1 MIDKLSATR
10 FLAVV
15 GTSGSG
21 KSSLVNCGLRPAL
34 YRGLMAKAGTSW
46 RIAQFRPGGNPLKAL
61 ARALSQEGLLFSEF
75 DSSTLCLQDIIEAS
89 LGMSNLGLSRVYKDA
104 RLPEGTNLLIVVD
117 QFEELF
123 RYRESESPFA
133 PATQQR
139 SLEATAFVNLLLD
152 PRTQPDLPIYIVLT
166 MRSDFLGSCAE
177 FAGLPEAV
185 NEGEYLIPR
194 LTRDERRAAIEGP
207 VSVGGADITPVLL
220 TRLVNDVGDNPDQL
234 SILQHALNRT
244 WACWEKEGN
253 SEGPLDLHHYEAI
266 GTMSHALDQHAE
278 RAYRELPGE
287 RAQKICEKIFKALTD
302 KRTDPGIR
310 RPTRFRVLCRLAGA
324 SPGEVIEVLNV
335 FRKPSRS
342 FVMPPLSEALDEG
355 TVVDISHES
364 LMRIWERLVVWTD
377 EEVQSAQ
384 LYRRLSETAALHVA
398 GRAGLWSDPDLQ
410 SALDWKEKEKPTEI
424 WSELYGGL
432 FDQAMGFLS
441 ASQIHRDNELQ
452 ELEDRRRRELQQAQ
466 DLAAERQ
473 QRIDGQTQAAVRLRR
488 WLGALAVV
496 AVGLLFVGMLA
507 GWEWVRARNLL
518 KEKNDAFNVAQYEK
532 KEALEQSV
540 AAHMADQKAEM
551 RLKEAE
557 MADKEMRLEGLRVRD
572 ADLVSQSQ
580 LASLADN
587 LLGYSSPQ
595 QAATWR
601 LMKGGVLLHQGNYDE
616 AQEQFS
622 KVLESFPNDSTA
634 RTGRGYLLILRNKPS
649 EALQDF
655 RYIRDNIDRASP
667 VNDLN
672 LAVAT
677 AAVGDYTSA
686 KRSLKDALGDMRHRD
701 SEGGSEDLIPPDITR
716 ATGRVTLA
724 ASGATFDTALYYMRA
739 NLDAYVGDL
748 SAFRESLA
756 RADRSAQSLSPVA
769 AKDAYFVAM
778 TWAWLHVGVRCP
790 DLGIRCKDY
799 GAFASQAALWER
811 AGYKDWAACYYERFE
826 EKEKEKQ
833 WTDPRYTDL
842 AKWVEQSRA
851 ALGPAVSC
859 RNLKQE
865 EQDVPALEVAA
876 KEAVARKDFSK
887 AKDLLDQALRKAGE
901 VERTRLLL
909 LKADVL
915 LDDGRAEREN
925 AFNQAA
931 MAKAAKERVNR
942 LEADKQAEEDRLLN
956 LQKSES
962 KDAGSRASAKSRI
975 EQQYASKLAGPR
987 AEQASSEEAARR
999 HRQEATNAFQELKRD
1014 CTDILRTNPA
1024 SATAYYYR
1032 ALANDWLDAN
1042 SREPI
1047 LRDLHQSLRLDPDNL
1062 EALSLLDAL
1071 VPDDPSEE
1079 MHYLQDNR
1087 QSLDR
1092 FYKTSPYQA
1101 ETLMHQARLAQQQK
1115 QYVEALQLVDVA
1127 INMKPSDFSFY
1138 GVRAEIQRA
1147 LGYDDAQVKR
1157 NLADGYRQAGYILKI
1172 RGDPNPETA
1181 DWREWKVRSELAKS
1195 HGSDEV
1201 RCNSEIDTCS
1211 ITKTVEANGESI
1223 FSEILAILQE
1233 GENHKSVEAR
1243 IDKGSEDGIVVGTQG
1258 DAWAPHS
1265 KIDNDH
1271 ERHIAKLG
1279 TSEVLSTEPHS
1290 ARVRIQVDQPQGD
1303 GMVRTGDMV
1312 HLKAR
1317 VPLLAGRSSLWSV
1330 AKYNVT
1336 AVDSGNKV
1344 LFDYDTLYRDETP
1357 ELDARLFQR
1366 MLQEIRG
1373 AGQLFVG
1380 RPELIKQGKFANR
1393 TLRYAMENT
1402 DTAELKNFVD
1412 FLLKYPGDIFGQRL
1426 EVYKLYA
1433 NWVYNGT
1440 PSE

>member
-34 YRGLMAKAGTSW
+34 HRGLMAKAGTSW
-46 RIAQFRPGGNPLKAL
+46 RIAQFRPGGNPVKAL
-61 ARALSQEGLLFSEF
+61 ARALSQEGLLFSGF
-75 DSSTLCLQDIIEAS
+75 DSSTLSLQDIIEAS
-89 LGMSNLGLSRVYKDA
+89 LRMSKLGLSRIYKDA

-133 PATQQR
+133 SATQQR

-177 FAGLPEAV
+177 LAGLPEAV

-253 SEGPLDLHHYEAI
+253 SEGPLDLHYYEAI
-266 GTMSHALDQHAE
+266 GTMAHALDQHAE

-287 RAQKICEKIFKALTD
+287 RAQKICERIFKALTD

-310 RPTRFRVLCRLAGA
+310 RPTRFGVLYRLAGA
-324 SPGEVIEVLNV
+324 SPDEVTEVLNV

-342 FVMPPLSEALDEG
+342 FVMPPLGEALDER
-355 TVVDISHES
+355 TVIDISHES

-398 GRAGLWSDPDLQ
+398 GKAGLWSDPDLQ
-410 SALDWKEKEKPTEI
+410 SALDWKEKEKPTEV
-424 WSELYGGL
+424 WAELYGGL
-432 FDQAMGFLS
+432 FDQAMDFLS
-441 ASQIHRDNELQ
+441 ASQIHRDKELQ
-452 ELEDRRRRELQQAQ
+452 DLEDRRRRELQQAQ

-473 QRIDGQTQAAVRLRR
+473 QRIDEQTQAAGRLRM

-496 AVGLLFVGMLA
+496 AVCLLFVGILA
-507 GWEWVRARNLL
+507 GREWVRASNLL
-518 KEKNDAFNVAQYEK
+518 KENGRALNQAQLAE
-532 KEALEQSV
+532 KEALRQST

-572 ADLVSQSQ
+572 ADLGSQSQ
-580 LASLADN
+580 LASLADD

-595 QAATWR
+595 QSATWR
-601 LMKGGVLLHQGNYDE
+601 RLKGNVLLRQGNYDE

-622 KVLESFPNDSTA
+622 KVLESFPNDSYA
-634 RTGRGYLLILRNKPS
+634 RTGRGYLLILRNKPN

-655 RYIRDNIDRASP
+655 RYIRDNIDRGSP
-667 VNDLN
+667 INDLN
-672 LAVAT
+672 LTVAT
-677 AAVGDYTSA
+677 AAVGDYA
-686 KRSLKDALGDMRHRD
+686 GAERSLKDALGDMRHRD

-724 ASGATFDTALYYMRA
+724 ANGVTFETALYYMQA

-748 SAFRESLA
+748 SGFRAALH
-756 RADRSAQSLSPVA
+756 RADQSAQSLSPIQR
-769 AKDAYFVAM
+769 KDAYFVAM
-778 TWAWLHVGVRCP
+778 TWAWLHLGVRCP
-790 DLGIRCKDY
+790 DSGQRCKDY

-811 AGYKDWAACYYERFE
+811 SGYRDWAVCYYEKFE
-826 EKEKEKQ
+826 EKEKR
-833 WTDPRYTDL
+833 WSDPRYAEF

-851 ALGPAVSC
+851 ALGPAYSC
-859 RNLKQE
+859 QNLRQE
-865 EQDVPALEVAA
+865 ESDVPALEVSA
-876 KEAVARKDFSK
+876 KEAAARKDFPK
-887 AKDLLDQALRKAGE
+887 AKELLDQALLKAGE
-901 VERTRLLL
+901 FEKIRLLL

-915 LDDGRAEREN
+915 LEQGQAERQN
-925 AFNQAA
+925 ATNQAA
-931 MAKAAKERVNR
+931 IAKTAKERVDK
-942 LEADKQAEEDRLLN
+942 LEADKQAEEARLQNLN
-956 LQKSES
+956 KSES
-962 KDAGSRASAKSRI
+962 KDTAHWASAKNQI
-975 EQQYASKLAGPR
+975 EEQYASKMAGPR
-987 AEQASSEEAARR
+987 AEQINAEEAVRR

-1014 CTDILRTNPA
+1014 CTSILRTNPA
-1024 SATAYYYR
+1024 SATAYFYR

-1042 SREPI
+1042 ATEPI
-1047 LRDLHQSLRLDPDNL
+1047 LRDLHQSLRLDPDNPD
-1062 EALSLLDAL
+1062 ALSMLDELASDT
-1071 VPDDPSEE
+1071 PPAQ
-1079 MHYLQDNR
+1079 MQHYLQDNR
-1087 QSLDR
+1087 QYLDR
-1092 FYKTSPYQA
+1092 FYKRSPYRA
-1101 ETLMHQARLAQQQK
+1101 DTFLHQARLAQQRK
-1115 QYVEALQLVDVA
+1115 QYVDALQLVDIA
-1127 INMKPSDFSFY
+1127 IDMKPSDFSFY
-1138 GVRAEIQRA
+1138 QVRAEIQRA
-1147 LGYDDAQVKR
+1147 LGYDEAQVKR
-1157 NLADGYRQAGYILKI
+1157 NLADGYRKAGYILKM
-1172 RGDPNPETA
+1172 RGDPSTVFA
-1181 DWREWKVRSELAKS
+1181 DWQEWKALSELAKS

-1201 RCNSEIDTCS
+1201 RCDSAVDTCS
-1211 ITKTVEANGESI
+1211 ITKTVETNGESI
-1223 FSEILAILQE
+1223 FSQILSIAQE
-1233 GENHKSVEAR
+1233 SEDHKSVEAR

-1258 DAWAPHS
+1258 DSWSLHS
-1265 KIDNDH
+1265 KENDGH
-1271 ERHIAKLG
+1271 ERRIAKLG
-1279 TSEVLSTEPHS
+1279 TVEVLSTQPHS
-1290 ARVRIQVDQPQGD
+1290 ALVRVQVDQPEGD
-1303 GMVRTGDMV
+1303 GMVRKRDMV

-1317 VPLLAGRSSLWSV
+1317 VPLLADRSSLWSV

-1336 AVDSGNKV
+1336 AVDSEDKV
-1344 LFDYDTLYRDETP
+1344 VFDYDMLYGDETP

-1366 MLQEIRG
+1366 MLQDIHG
-1373 AGQLFVG
+1373 AGQLFAG
-1380 RPELIKQGKFANR
+1380 RPELIKQGKFANQ
-1393 TLRYAMENT
+1393 TLRHAMENT
-1402 DTAELKNFVD
+1402 DAADLKIFID
-1412 FLLKYPGDIFGQRL
+1412 YLLKYPGDMFGQRL
-1426 EVYKLYA
+1426 EIYKFYA
-1433 NWVYNGT
+1433 AWVYIGA